1 MSNEAASGQATST
14 SALRCVLQLMAEG
27 GSLAVLATSSHPQKF
42 CFWLEDVSLELIE
55 EGPAVNT
62 RSPWGTFEQAI
73 ERLETYPWRK
83 LYPRYI
89 APEFLDRILAEVKRG
104 SGPLSEAIMAR
115 WEDAAEAVR
124 ANEQR
129 VPCGLEATLPHR

>member
-1 MSNEAASGQATST
+1 MSNDAAPGNST
-14 SALRCVLQLMAEG
+14 SVGTLSYVLQLMAEG
-27 GSLAVLATSSHPQKF
+27 GSLAVIATSSHPQKF
-42 CFWLEDVSLELIE
+42 CLWLDDISRELVE

-62 RSPWGTFEQAI
+62 RSPWGTFEQAM

-89 APEFLDRILAEVKRG
+89 APEFLERILTEVERG
-104 SGPLSEAIMAR
+104 DGPLSQDIMWR
-115 WEDAAEAVR
+115 WEDAAAAVR

-129 VPCGLEATLPHR
+129 VPDGLE